1 MSQAFSDCAKKDPA
15 DFLSRVE
22 QGQGLPEL
30 RPTTRELID
39 FFWRQ
44 GTRVRDLTAILD
56 SDQQL
61 SQSIVD
67 TSNRKY
73 FQGLFVASIPRQA
86 VARMGFRF
94 SKAMALVT
102 SLGIDLQPLM
112 ADNDVRNDFAT
123 RAMCRAVTA
132 RELEDYTRCIDQEE
146 ALVLGFVWGVGDLLW
161 KPLLGGGLPQGACPL
176 DLASLEECLRRERLQ
191 TGVDHLQLAASALR
205 FWGFPPH
212 ATACL
217 LCAEEAGSEAV
228 SLRAC
233 CEIADLFT
241 RLLFSGFQDVY
252 AVFSKGREH
261 FDLGADE
268 LGDVLLTSLGE
279 LARMTETLIIDLDL
293 QHGLRELLRKSSRS
307 MGKLAGSPA
316 PVSGLPAFETL
327 AQTHDSRSEQILEA
341 VAHEV
346 RNPLM
351 AVAGFARKLVA
362 TVNPTSRESEYA
374 QVILEEGQRLEAALA
389 RMHGG
394 RRP

>member
-1 MSQAFSDCAKKDPA
+1 MSQTFSECAKKDPV

-22 QGQGLPEL
+22 QGQGVPEL

-39 FFWRQ
+39 LFWRQ
-44 GTRVRDLTAILD
+44 GTKVRDLTAILD

-61 SQSIVD
+61 SRSMVD

-73 FQGLFVASIPRQA
+73 FQGLFVASTSRQA

-102 SLGIDLQPLM
+102 SLGLDLQPLM
-112 ADNDVRNDFAT
+112 ADNSVRNDFAT
-123 RAMCRAVTA
+123 RAMCLAVTA
-132 RELEDYTRCIDQEE
+132 RELEDYARCIDQEE

-161 KPLLGGGLPQGACPL
+161 KPLVGGLPQDACPL
-176 DLASLEECLRRERLQ
+176 DLASLDECLRRERLQ
-191 TGVDHLQLAASALR
+191 AGIDHLQLAASALR
-205 FWGFPPH
+205 YWGFPPR

-217 LCAEEAGSEAV
+217 LCAEEAGPEAA

-252 AVFSKGREH
+252 SVFSRGREH

-268 LGDVLLTSLGE
+268 LGDVLLASLGE

-293 QHGLRELLRKSSRS
+293 QSGLRELLRKSSRS
-307 MGKLAGSPA
+307 MGKLSPK
-316 PVSGLPAFETL
+316 PVPVDGLPAFESL
-327 AQTHDSRSEQILEA
+327 AQAHDFRSEQVLEA

-394 RRP
+394 LRP

>member
-1 MSQAFSDCAKKDPA
+1 MSQTSSECAKKDPD
-15 DFLSRVE
+15 DFLYRVE

-39 FFWRQ
+39 LFWKQ
-44 GTRVRDLTAILD
+44 DATARDLIRILA
-56 SDQQL
+56 SDQKL

-73 FQGLFVASIPRQA
+73 FQGLFVASTPRQA

-102 SLGIDLQPLM
+102 TLGMDLQPLM
-112 ADNDVRNDFAT
+112 ADNGMRNDFVT

-132 RELEDYTRCIDQEE
+132 REMEDYARCIDMEE

-161 KPLLGGGLPQGACPL
+161 QPLLGGHPQDACPL

-191 TGVDHLQLAASALR
+191 AGVDHLQLAAAALR
-205 FWGFPPH
+205 HWGFPPR
-212 ATACL
+212 ATACM
-217 LCAEEAGSEAV
+217 LCAEEAGPDAV

-233 CEIADLFT
+233 CEVADLFT

-252 AVFSKGREH
+252 AVFTKGREH
-261 FDLGADE
+261 FNLEADE

-279 LARMTETLIIDLDL
+279 LARMTETLILDLDM
-293 QHGLRELLRKSSRS
+293 QSGLRELLRKSSRS
-307 MGKLAGSPA
+307 IGQLQGNSVTATR
-316 PVSGLPAFETL
+316 LPAFEAL
-327 AQTHDSRSEQILEA
+327 AQASDSRSDQVLQA

-374 QVILEEGQRLEAALA
+374 QVILEEGQRLEAVLA
-389 RMHGG
+389 KMHGG
-394 RRP
+394 LRP